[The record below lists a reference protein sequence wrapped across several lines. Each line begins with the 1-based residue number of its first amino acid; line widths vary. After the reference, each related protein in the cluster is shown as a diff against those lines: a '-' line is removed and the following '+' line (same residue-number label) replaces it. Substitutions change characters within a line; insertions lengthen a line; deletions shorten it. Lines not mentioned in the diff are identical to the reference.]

1 MSKLNAFLQR
11 DISVLGRQK
20 QKKLSLVRQRKVIE
34 LFNNLFASGF
44 HLGEIVDFLKRS
56 QLLADQ
62 YTQVLSNGLLAGK
75 PFSSLLGDLRFSDA
89 VVTQVALAE
98 VHGNTSLSLSHIQ
111 SYLENVSKVRKK
123 LIEVATYPIILLAF
137 LLLIMLGLKN
147 YLLPQLEEGNVAT
160 ILIQHLPTICL
171 SFCGLF
177 FLAVLGGLI
186 WYRRTNKIK
195 AFSRLVALPFFG
207 KLIQTYLTAYYARE
221 WGSLIGQGL
230 DMPQIVGLM
239 QDQKSQ
245 LFREIGED
253 LERSLSDGY
262 SFHSHIQTYGF
273 FKRELSLM
281 IEYGQVK
288 SKLGSELSVYATECW
303 EEFFT
308 RVNRAMQLIQ
318 PLVFLFVALMVVLI
332 YAAML
337 LPIYQ
342 NMEL

>member
-1 MSKLNAFLQR
+1 MPLA
-11 DISVLGRQK
+11 
-20 QKKLSLVRQRKVIE
+20 RQRKVIE

-56 QLLADQ
+56 QLLADP
-62 YTQVLSNGLLAGK
+62 YTQVLSDGLLAGK
-75 PFSSLLGDLRFSDA
+75 PFSSLLADLRFSDA

-123 LIEVATYPIILLAF
+123 LIEVATYPIILLGF

-147 YLLPQLEEGNVAT
+147 YLLPQLEEGNAAT
-160 ILIQHLPTICL
+160 VLINHLPTIFL
-171 SFCGLF
+171 SLSS
-177 FLAVLGGLI
+177 LSLVAVLAGMV
-186 WYRRTNKIK
+186 WFRKTSKIK
-195 AFSRLVALPFFG
+195 AFSRLAALPFFG

-221 WGSLIGQGL
+221 WGSLI
-230 DMPQIVGLM
+230 V
-239 QDQKSQ
+239 
-245 LFREIGED
+245 
-253 LERSLSDGY
+253 
-262 SFHSHIQTYGF
+262 
-273 FKRELSLM
+273 
-281 IEYGQVK
+281 EYGQVK
-288 SKLGSELSVYATECW
+288 SKLGGELTVYAAECW
-303 EEFFT
+303 EDFFS

>member
-1 MSKLNAFLQR
+1 MQREITKTIPQTSGMRKLIAFLQQ

-20 QKKLSLVRQRKVIE
+20 QKKLPLVRQRKVIE

-56 QLLADQ
+56 QLLADL
-62 YTQVLSNGLLAGK
+62 YTQVLSDGLLAGK
-75 PFSSLLGDLRFSDA
+75 PFSSLLADLRFSDA

-123 LIEVATYPIILLAF
+123 LIEVATYPIILLGF
-137 LLLIMLGLKN
+137 LFLIMLGLKN
-147 YLLPQLEEGNVAT
+147 YLLPQLEEGNAAT
-160 ILIQHLPTICL
+160 MLINHLPTIFL
-171 SFCGLF
+171 SLCGLS
-177 FLAVLGGLI
+177 LVAVLAGMV
-186 WYRRTNKIK
+186 WFRKTNKIK
-195 AFSRLVALPFFG
+195 AFSRLAALPFFG
-207 KLIQTYLTAYYARE
+207 KLIQIYLTAYYARE
-221 WGSLIGQGL
+221 WGSLI
-230 DMPQIVGLM
+230 V
-239 QDQKSQ
+239 
-245 LFREIGED
+245 
-253 LERSLSDGY
+253 
-262 SFHSHIQTYGF
+262 
-273 FKRELSLM
+273 
-281 IEYGQVK
+281 EYGQVK
-288 SKLGSELSVYATECW
+288 SKLGGELTVYAAECW
-303 EEFFT
+303 EDFFS

>member
-1 MSKLNAFLQR
+1 MIAFLQQ

-20 QKKLSLVRQRKVIE
+20 QKKLPLVRQRKVIE

-56 QLLADQ
+56 QLLADL
-62 YTQVLSNGLLAGK
+62 YTQVLSDGLLAGK
-75 PFSSLLGDLRFSDA
+75 PFSSLLADLRFSDA

-123 LIEVATYPIILLAF
+123 LIEVATYPIILLGF
-137 LLLIMLGLKN
+137 LFLIMLGLKN
-147 YLLPQLEEGNVAT
+147 YLLPQLEEGNAAT
-160 ILIQHLPTICL
+160 MLINHLPTIFL
-171 SFCGLF
+171 SLCGLS
-177 FLAVLGGLI
+177 LVAVLAGMV
-186 WYRRTNKIK
+186 WFRKTNKIK
-195 AFSRLVALPFFG
+195 AFSRLAALPFFG
-207 KLIQTYLTAYYARE
+207 KLIQIYLTAYYARE
-221 WGSLIGQGL
+221 WGSLI
-230 DMPQIVGLM
+230 V
-239 QDQKSQ
+239 
-245 LFREIGED
+245 
-253 LERSLSDGY
+253 
-262 SFHSHIQTYGF
+262 
-273 FKRELSLM
+273 
-281 IEYGQVK
+281 EYGQVK
-288 SKLGSELSVYATECW
+288 SKLGGELTVYAAECW
-303 EEFFT
+303 EDFFS

>member
-1 MSKLNAFLQR
+1 MIAFLQQ

-20 QKKLSLVRQRKVIE
+20 QKKLPLARQRKVIE

-56 QLLADQ
+56 QLLADP
-62 YTQVLSNGLLAGK
+62 YTQVLSDGLLAGK
-75 PFSSLLGDLRFSDA
+75 PFSSLLADLRFSDA

-123 LIEVATYPIILLAF
+123 LIEVATYPIILLGF

-147 YLLPQLEEGNVAT
+147 YLLPQLEEGNAAT
-160 ILIQHLPTICL
+160 VLINHLPTIFL
-171 SFCGLF
+171 SLSS
-177 FLAVLGGLI
+177 LSLVAVLAGMV
-186 WYRRTNKIK
+186 WFRKTSKIK
-195 AFSRLVALPFFG
+195 AFSRLAALPFFG

-221 WGSLIGQGL
+221 WGSLI
-230 DMPQIVGLM
+230 V
-239 QDQKSQ
+239 
-245 LFREIGED
+245 
-253 LERSLSDGY
+253 
-262 SFHSHIQTYGF
+262 
-273 FKRELSLM
+273 
-281 IEYGQVK
+281 EYGQVK
-288 SKLGSELSVYATECW
+288 SKLGGELTVYAAECW
-303 EEFFT
+303 EDFFS